1 MLRLGLLPTN
11 SSGGFL
17 SESTMTTKGLD
28 TKHRR
33 TFNAEAEVAVGHFLR
48 ELTFSSARGCVM
60 FLDAVQQQL
69 KEIWKDSVL

>member
-1 MLRLGLLPTN
+1 
-11 SSGGFL
+11 
-17 SESTMTTKGLD
+17 MTTKGLD
-28 TKHRR
+28 KKHRR

-48 ELTFSSARGCVM
+48 ELAFSSVRGCVM